1 MRSQLVFDAM
11 SLVPNRF
18 LLAKLAA
25 RATRQFH
32 RPHTR
37 IEDTANYVL
46 SRFGIADPMQG
57 SKLKKQPDDRLLQAE
72 I

>member
-37 IEDTANYVL
+37 IEDTANHVL
-46 SRFGIADPMQG
+46 RRFGMADPMHG
-57 SKLKKQPDDRLLQAE
+57 SKLNKRQDDRLLQAE